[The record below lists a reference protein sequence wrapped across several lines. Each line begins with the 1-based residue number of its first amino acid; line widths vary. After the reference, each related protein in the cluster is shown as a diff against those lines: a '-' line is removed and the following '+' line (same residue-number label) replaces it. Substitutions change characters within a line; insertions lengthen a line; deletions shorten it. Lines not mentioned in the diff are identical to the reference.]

1 MAAATTPRF
10 NLCICVCHPFV
21 LPASPMGS
29 AFNQRIT
36 PPFSHRTGSFWGKA
50 NGHHSLSL
58 GLVGEA
64 DIRKHHRV
72 FGRFSS
78 PTFLVLGQ
86 APYQE
91 QVDFLASLQIPRHPA
106 RPPIGPVYRLPLPFL
121 PAFPIP
127 GPVPM
132 VLVGL
137 PAIAAPAI
145 PAPAAAA
152 AALPVEVID
161 LTGAEDY
168 LPEQALA
175 QVRIPCMPSFPTTS
189 CLPHH
194 PHPIGPH

>member
-91 QVDFLASLQIPRHPA
+91 QVDFLAKFPVTPPA
-106 RPPIGPVYRLPLPFL
+106 RPLALSTACLSPFSLPSPSPAQSLWSSLACPPLLPLPSGSRS
-121 PAFPIP
+121 PACGGHRPDW
-127 GPVPM
+127 GG
-132 VLVGL
+132 GL
-137 PAIAAPAI
+137 PSG
-145 PAPAAAA
+145 
-152 AALPVEVID
+152 
-161 LTGAEDY
+161 TGSSPGTHSLYA
-168 LPEQALA
+168 
-175 QVRIPCMPSFPTTS
+175 V
-189 CLPHH
+189 LPHH
-194 PHPIGPH
+194 LMPSPPPAPHRPTLRSSY